1 MSILGVSI
9 SNRMT
14 VTHSIQ
20 EIHFEDDQMI
30 LNVDGQVLSFSL
42 EKISSKLKAATEME
56 RNVFQVSPSGYGI
69 HWPLLNE
76 DISIDAL
83 LKTI

>member
-1 MSILGVSI
+1 
-9 SNRMT
+9 MT

-42 EKISSKLKAATEME
+42 EKFSSKLKAATEME

-69 HWPLLNE
+69 HWPLLDE